1 MPREGMSCE
10 QVMDIIDVVGSVW
23 VPVELYQRSR
33 RGGDVIAVYS
43 EVVRGAISFLECT
56 ID

>member
-10 QVMDIIDVVGSVW
+10 QVTDIIDIVGSVW

-43 EVVRGAISFLECT
+43 EAVRGAISFLECT